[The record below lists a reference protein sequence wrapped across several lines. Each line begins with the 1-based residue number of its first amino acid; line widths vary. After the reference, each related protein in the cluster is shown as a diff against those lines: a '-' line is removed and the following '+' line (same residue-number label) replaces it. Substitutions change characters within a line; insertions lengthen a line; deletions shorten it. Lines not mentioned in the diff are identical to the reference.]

1 MKKYFFN
8 KYTVGVIFLVMLLA
22 FIDWLIYGKAHIDNL
37 HSATEQM
44 IQQVARLQKKQTSPD
59 ANQTKNETASTSATI
74 QAIDFN
80 PNESSLT
87 EFQSWLLKEQ
97 EEMNNLNVNE
107 NKKADEL
114 QSVAVSLT
122 KEQVKY
128 LSDRLQ
134 NRKTPVREKILSAY
148 LLSQSNDQFLAEILR
163 AAVSPIVIDGEPKA
177 HSVAEVQQTQERS
190 IKILLINKAA
200 EIAKTSTVAL
210 ADFKSSI
217 SQIKDPYLKSYAE
230 QKLKELLG
238 NS

>member
-8 KYTVGVIFLVMLLA
+8 KYTLGVIVLVTLLA
-22 FIDWLIYGKAHIDNL
+22 FIDWSMFGQSSVDDLHKA
-37 HSATEQM
+37 T
-44 IQQVARLQKKQTSPD
+44 QQPAVALQQKKVEN
-59 ANQTKNETASTSATI
+59 AASATI
-74 QAIDFN
+74 QVKDFN
-80 PNESSLT
+80 PSKSNLT

-97 EEMNNLNVNE
+97 EEMNNLTVNE

-114 QSVAVSLT
+114 QSVAVGLT

-148 LLSQSNDQFLAEILR
+148 LLSQSTDQFLAEILR
-163 AAVSPIVIDGEPKA
+163 AAVSPIIIDGEPKA

-190 IKILLINKAA
+190 LKILLINKAA
-200 EIAKTSTVAL
+200 EIAKTSSVAL

-217 SQIKDPYLKSYAE
+217 SQIKDPYLKNYAE
-230 QKLKELLG
+230 KKLKEILG

>member
-8 KYTVGVIFLVMLLA
+8 KYTLGIIFLVALLA
-22 FIDWLIYGKAHIDNL
+22 FMDWLLYGRVHINDL

-44 IQQVARLQKKQTSPD
+44 IQQVVSLQQKKVEN
-59 ANQTKNETASTSATI
+59 AASATI
-74 QAIDFN
+74 QVKDFY
-80 PNESSLT
+80 PNESNLT

-97 EEMNNLNVNE
+97 EEMNNLTVNE

-114 QSVAVSLT
+114 QTVALNLT

-148 LLSQSNDQFLAEILR
+148 LLSQSTDEALSDILR

-190 IKILLINKAA
+190 LKILLIDKAA
-200 EIAKTSTVAL
+200 EIAKTSSVAL

-217 SQIKDPYLKSYAE
+217 GQIKDPYLKNYAE
-230 QKLKELLG
+230 QKLKEILG